1 MLNDSGNDVQQ
12 SIASLLINAFARE
25 FWLNAQDELQTIY
38 EAAQSVTVGDTLKLD
53 QQEQVRFRAQARHYS
68 LNSAL
73 RRAAAKSEV
82 CCTTATTIPKGE
94 NYLIISS
101 LGIKLSRLGI
111 NHDEKLM
118 RGAKHRK
125 LLAELNGEYEGY
137 TPDMFSP
144 LQQEPHRGGGSLGA
158 FLININ
164 PPKHMSQESMLDLR
178 VVVPF
183 TNLKG
188 YHFNWSVT
196 DLLGVYNSANEQI
209 TPDLVIPVLKK
220 QLKEQ
225 EGS

>member
-1 MLNDSGNDVQQ
+1 MLNDSSNDVQQ
-12 SIASLLINAFARE
+12 SIASLLVNAFVRD
-25 FWLNAQDELQTIY
+25 FWLNAQEELQTIY
-38 EAAQSVTVGDTLKLD
+38 QAVQSVTLGDTLKLG

-73 RRAAAKSEV
+73 RRAAQKSEV
-82 CCTTATTIPKGE
+82 CCTNATTIPKGE

-118 RGAKHRK
+118 RGAKHRD
-125 LLAELNGEYEGY
+125 LLAELNGNYEGY

-144 LQQEPHRGGGSLGA
+144 LPPEVSDGGTLGA
-158 FLININ
+158 FLINVN
-164 PPKHMSQESMLDLR
+164 PPKHMPQESMMDLR

-196 DLLGVYNSANEQI
+196 ELLGMYNSINEQI
-209 TPDLVIPVLKK
+209 IPDLVIPVLRK